1 MNFKT
6 KLMMNCK
13 KFILWS
19 LICSCFLF
27 FSCGEHYN
35 WSKADQKAYDELEEL
50 VDDYSEEQ
58 VYDKMG
64 ITEEQMDAYDDHT
77 VAAPDDFVVQ
87 VALVKEELENEALAE
102 KQQRITSF
110 NNTVIGSLYG
120 FMVSWKGFFVILGT
134 YLFYLMLS
142 FGAEAR
148 LKKVIT
154 RDYGDSCEVVD
165 EDDMMGVFP
174 LIIVV
179 VYLIVV
185 VVRFFSV

>member
-27 FSCGEHYN
+27 FSCAEHYN

-110 NNTVIGSLYG
+110 NKTVIGSLYG

>member
-1 MNFKT
+1 MANGPPCT
-6 KLMMNCK
+6 K
-13 KFILWS
+13 
-19 LICSCFLF
+19 
-27 FSCGEHYN
+27 
-35 WSKADQKAYDELEEL
+35 
-50 VDDYSEEQ
+50 
-58 VYDKMG
+58 
-64 ITEEQMDAYDDHT
+64 
-77 VAAPDDFVVQ
+77 AAEPSVVCTIFGDI
-87 VALVKEELENEALAE
+87 A
-102 KQQRITSF
+102 SF
-110 NNTVIGSLYG
+110 NKTVIGSLYG

-134 YLFYLMLS
+134 YFFYLMLS

>member
-27 FSCGEHYN
+27 FSCEEHYN

-77 VAAPDDFVVQ
+77 VPAPDDFVVQ